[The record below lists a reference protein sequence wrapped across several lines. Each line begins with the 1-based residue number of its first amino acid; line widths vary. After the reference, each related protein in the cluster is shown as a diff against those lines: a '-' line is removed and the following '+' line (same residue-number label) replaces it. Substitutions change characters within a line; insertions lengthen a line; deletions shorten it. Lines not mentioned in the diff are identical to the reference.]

1 MKTILKSFRVKNF
14 KAVKDSGSVKL
25 TPLTVFIGNNGSG
38 KSSLIESLQT
48 LQDIVDD
55 GLDRAMQNW
64 FGFEH
69 IWHKGTEHKIQRKIG
84 KDERPAQTSPMMFE
98 LRGRGAENFNNF
110 TAISEISLSNDGD
123 ELFFVGEKVIV
134 KDWSYL
140 RNRNGKTDAVYTGKE
155 KIDKSNIS
163 RFLPLYARDHGGVA
177 TVTVSDH
184 LSDDESLLSDSLGWY
199 ISEWQFLSP
208 VPQEM
213 GRANS
218 QQRTGGRIFLAR
230 DGSNIAEYLLSIRNL
245 DQNAFEGIFETL
257 SYVLPYARDLQPTLV
272 TQIERSV
279 FLQMTE
285 KDFKIPGWLLSSGT
299 LRLLALL
306 AVLRHPNPPP
316 LIVVEEIEN
325 GFDPRTLNLIVEEI
339 RQAVE
344 EGKTQVIVTTHS
356 PYLLDLLHLSQIVM
370 VEREDDEPK
379 FSRPADRAELQEWS
393 KKFSVGK
400 LYTMGKLN
408 TDK

>member
-1 MKTILKSFRVKNF
+1 MKNFLKSFRVKNF
-14 KAVKDSGSVKL
+14 KAVKDSGSIKL

-48 LQDIVDD
+48 VQDIVND

-69 IWHKGTEHKIQRKIG
+69 IWHKGSDHKLQRKIG
-84 KDERPAQTSPMMFE
+84 KDERLAQTSPMMFE
-98 LRGRGAENFNNF
+98 LRGSGADDFSNF
-110 TAISEISLSNDGD
+110 TAKTEISLSNDGD
-123 ELFFVGEKVIV
+123 ELFFVGEKVTA

-140 RNRNGKTDAVYTGKE
+140 RNRSGKTDVVYTGKE
-155 KIDKSNIS
+155 EVDTSNIS
-163 RFLPLYARDHGGVA
+163 RFLPLYVKNYGGVS

-184 LSDDESLLSDSLGWY
+184 LSDDESLLSDWLSWY

-213 GRANS
+213 GRTNL
-218 QQRTGGRIFLAR
+218 QQRTGGRTFLAR

-257 SYVLPYARDLQPTLV
+257 SYVLPYARDLQPALV

-279 FLQMTE
+279 YLQMTE
-285 KDFKIPGWLLSSGT
+285 KEFKIPGWLLSSGT

-339 RQAVE
+339 RRAVDE
-344 EGKTQVIVTTHS
+344 KRTQVIITTHS

-379 FSRPADRAELQEWS
+379 FSRPADRKELQEWN
-393 KKFSVGK
+393 KKFSVGE

-408 TDK
+408 K